1 MMKWPNSY
9 SRLLYRLSVFS
20 SLKEMCSGYDI
31 VNPLSK
37 IKRAIIQDVFF
48 RWLRVFYLLELAV
61 DGME

>member
-20 SLKEMCSGYDI
+20 SLKQMFSGYDI

-37 IKRAIIQDVFF
+37 IKRAIVQDVFF